1 MFVPTIFTDEV
12 WSTGIGFGTGMAV
25 KHCHRCQMF
34 WYFVSVA
41 LKTFV
46 LRTELLENFML
57 SDPFLYV
64 PPNVSLFEWYR
75 ISFGYFLLLLSCQ
88 ML

>member
-25 KHCHRCQMF
+25 KHCNRLKF
-34 WYFVSVA
+34 FLYFVSVA

-46 LRTELLENFML
+46 RLTQMLENFMF
-57 SDPFLYV
+57 SDGHLYM
-64 PPNVSLFEWYR
+64 PTNASLFEWYR